1 MRYAAFALLAAALL
15 LAGVA
20 ADEGGS
26 DDQGAA
32 APGASLNATDTGNVT
47 VSRQQGQAAA
57 APPPPGEIVTIEGEG
72 LAQKR
77 SGNPARPPASLPTFP
92 ARRYCAPLRLAAGV
106 DQQSGLCLATTHPP
120 PPAPRACTGTA
131 LLRMAMDF
139 KQKSRHHWSLRMN
152 DGREMRLKF
161 STPNKKAPA
170 GLKSMMSVKV
180 QGMANTQTS
189 QQMQAVQR
197 MSAENLGE
205 SAQIQNKTVQ
215 SSYLLVTDILSPSG
229 GVLPNPKV
237 CGRAAPRMRAPP
249 NSQPQPA
256 PPNPTS
262 IQPNTLHTPH
272 FT

>member
-57 APPPPGEIVTIEGEG
+57 APPPPGEIVTIE
-72 LAQKR
+72 
-77 SGNPARPPASLPTFP
+77 
-92 ARRYCAPLRLAAGV
+92 
-106 DQQSGLCLATTHPP
+106 
-120 PPAPRACTGTA
+120 GTA